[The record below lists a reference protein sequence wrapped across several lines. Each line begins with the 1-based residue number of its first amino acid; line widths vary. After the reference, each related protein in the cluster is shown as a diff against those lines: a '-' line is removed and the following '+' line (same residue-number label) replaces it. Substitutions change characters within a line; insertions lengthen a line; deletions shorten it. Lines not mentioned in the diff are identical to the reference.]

1 VLSARSA
8 DFDFDNLLLT
18 VYGKGRKERRVPL
31 GIELRKLL
39 FRFCQFKERAGIR
52 SDLMFAAREGGRWEQ
67 RNALR
72 SYYCL
77 LRRLGLP
84 QSGFRLLRHTFATQ
98 YLRNG
103 GDVVRL
109 SIILGHSEVS
119 TTMKYLH
126 LLTEDLQRPHQ
137 SLSILNRLR

>member
-1 VLSARSA
+1 
-8 DFDFDNLLLT
+8 
-18 VYGKGRKERRVPL
+18 VPFS
-31 GIELRKLL
+31 IDLRKVLY
-39 FRFCQFKERAGIR
+39 RFDQVKQCAEVR
-52 SDLMFAAREGGRWEQ
+52 SELMFPARDGGRWEH

-77 LRRLGLP
+77 LKRLGLP
-84 QSGFRLLRHTFATQ
+84 RSGFHLLRHTFATR
-98 YLRNG
+98 YLKNG

-109 SIILGHSEVS
+109 SIVLGHGEIG